1 VKKQEFIMDDKKNE
15 TDSWTIPWA
24 WIIGVGIGVLIAIKI
39 YIFFR
44 M

>member
-1 VKKQEFIMDDKKNE
+1 MNDQKNE
-15 TDSWTIPWA
+15 IDNRQIPWA

>member
-1 VKKQEFIMDDKKNE
+1 MRKQELIMDGQKNE
-15 TDSWTIPWA
+15 ADSWKIPWA
-24 WIIGVGIGVLIAIKI
+24 WIIGVGIGTLIAIKI

>member
-1 VKKQEFIMDDKKNE
+1 MDDQENE
-15 TDSWTIPWA
+15 TAGRRIPWA

-39 YIFFR
+39 YIFFK

>member
-1 VKKQEFIMDDKKNE
+1 MDDQKDE
-15 TDSWTIPWA
+15 ACSWGIPWA
-24 WIIGVGIGVLIAIKI
+24 WIIGVLIAIKV

>member
-1 VKKQEFIMDDKKNE
+1 MDDQKNE
-15 TDSWTIPWA
+15 ATSRQIPWA
-24 WIIGVGIGVLIAIKI
+24 WVIGVGIGTLIAIKI

>member
-1 VKKQEFIMDDKKNE
+1 MENQKSEVGGRKHA
-15 TDSWTIPWA
+15 WA
-24 WIIGVGIGVLIAIKI
+24 WFVGLGIGVLLAIKI

>member
-1 VKKQEFIMDDKKNE
+1 MDDQKDE
-15 TDSWTIPWA
+15 AGSWGIPWA
-24 WIIGVGIGVLIAIKI
+24 WIIGVGIGVLIAIKV